1 MTRRRGK
8 ESHLLS
14 LTIHGGTNNK
24 EILMFKKFLSFVL
37 VGLLMQAGFSQ
48 PVAASTKP
56 EKEAQFVE
64 KVKAGIAKLGTGM
77 DARVEVKLRDKR
89 KLKGYVGEAGAESF
103 TVVDA
108 KTGAATEVAYPQVQG
123 VKGNNLS
130 GGARVATGFGIAAAV
145 VVITL
150 VALSD

>member
-1 MTRRRGK
+1 
-8 ESHLLS
+8 
-14 LTIHGGTNNK
+14 
-24 EILMFKKFLSFVL
+24 MFKKFISLTLAV
-37 VGLLMQAGFSQ
+37 LLMQMAYAQ
-48 PVAASTKP
+48 PAVAATKA
-56 EKEAQFVE
+56 EKEAQFAE
-64 KVKAGIAKLGTGM
+64 KVRGGIAKLGTGT

-89 KLKGYVGEAGAESF
+89 KLKGYVGAAGAESF

-130 GGARVATGFGIAAAV
+130 REARFAIGFGIAAAV

-150 VALSD
+150 IALSD